1 MRRMDTYAKAVA
13 ELAEIENKLAELAP
27 LQQRRTQLHMFV
39 NIGRDLYGGG
49 AEAQLSAQLLPKK
62 LASQSSA
69 TPVARRLSMRQQ
81 IIEGAARLIESHGPM
96 QSRRLAELL
105 ERDGVKIGSADKV
118 LAVSTI
124 LSREKALFKSH
135 RAAGGWLLVHP
146 HKEATPPSA
155 PTLAGS

>member
-1 MRRMDTYAKAVA
+1 MDTYAKAVL
-13 ELAEIENKLAELAP
+13 ELAEIEKTLAQLAP

-49 AEAQLSAQLLPKK
+49 NTQTDAPSLQAEVPI
-62 LASQSSA
+62 QSSI
-69 TPVARRLSMRQQ
+69 PPSSRRLTMRQQ
-81 IIEGAARLIESHGPM
+81 IIEGAERLIKSRGPM
-96 QSRRLAELL
+96 QSRQLAELL
-105 ERDGVKIGSADKV
+105 EHDGVQIGSADKV

-124 LSREKALFKSH
+124 LSREKDRFKSH
-135 RAAGGWLLVHP
+135 RAAGGWLVVHS